1 MDDECR
7 CLPKEENEMII
18 LYHHDDLDGQCSAAQ
33 VREIMEKTTSNL
45 IRCIAVQYSGT
56 TWQKEEIEEADEV
69 YVLDFTFPDMETL
82 VEITGQKLIWI
93 DHHKTAMEEHKKLWN
108 SNIFGKR
115 DVTKAASQLTWEYLK
130 SDQSLPTAVEY
141 ISRRDIWQFGDKKE
155 EVSAFTGACQI
166 LLHSPED
173 KDWKDLLASSN
184 KGIEK
189 VELYLKVGYAL
200 ADVQKVRIE
209 KAFERGTDISFHG
222 LRARLINTTSDAS
235 DIGEYVYQKPEYDI
249 AVMWQIIND
258 MVQVSLRS
266 NSTDCAKIAQKYG
279 GGGHRGAAGFRIK
292 SGGEFS
298 AKLFEIE
305 GTVKSLRTQ

>member
-1 MDDECR
+1 
-7 CLPKEENEMII
+7 MIV

-33 VREIMEKTTSNL
+33 VKEAMEKTTSNP
-45 IRCIAVQYSGT
+45 IKCIAVQYSGT
-56 TWQKEEIEEADEV
+56 TWKKEEIEEADGV

-82 VEITGQKLIWI
+82 AEIAGQKLIWI
-93 DHHKTAMEEHKKLWN
+93 DHHKTTMEEHKELWD
-108 SNIFGKR
+108 SNILGKR
-115 DVTKAASQLTWEYLK
+115 DITKAASQLTWEYLK
-130 SDQSLPTAVEY
+130 SDQTLPIAVEY
-141 ISRRDIWQFGDKKE
+141 ISKRDIWQFGDKKE
-155 EVSAFTGACQI
+155 EISAFTGACQI

-173 KDWKDLLASSN
+173 ADWKDLLASN
-184 KGIEK
+184 NNGKEK
-189 VELYLKVGYAL
+189 VELYLRVGHAL
-200 ADVQKVRIE
+200 VDVQKVRIE

-266 NSTDCAKIAQKYG
+266 NSTDCAEIAQKHG

-298 AKLFEIE
+298 PRLFEKE
-305 GTVKSLRTQ
+305 STVKSSMA